1 MQELVGHGGAALKD
15 KILLYL
21 NELLHR
27 KEISVKRY
35 DELKEQNDIV

>member
-1 MQELVGHGGAALKD
+1 MQELVDHGGAALKN
-15 KILLYL
+15 LLYL

-27 KEISVKRY
+27 KEILVKRY